1 MTAGSPPRSNA
12 ADTVRVRLTATVSPA
27 QANAVSDRSG
37 TRRVRPG
44 QGGVVLGHR
53 IGGPAGRWASDHLEP
68 GASLGHSDPAAYA
81 ALQALCCVG
90 NLVVVRSGAAAGA
103 EGFVY
108 GKHGGVL
115 ATFAEPDL
123 ERLVPGD
130 QVAVEANGS
139 GLSLVD
145 FPDVAVHSC
154 SPSLLTTLL
163 PEVTSDGKMR
173 VEVAAVLPPTVA
185 AAGIGMPANGYNLDL
200 DPAAGEQVHDLD
212 FGSIVLLEEHDH
224 RFGRQ
229 RRHGWLAV
237 GAVVHGSSLGG
248 GHGLG
253 MITLLSGPV
262 ERFVVSVV
270 PGTNLTGLMADG
282 VRL

>member
-1 MTAGSPPRSNA
+1 MTAGNPPRSNG

-68 GASLGHSDPAAYA
+68 GASLSHPDPAAYA

-90 NLVVVRSGAAAGA
+90 NRVVVRSGAAAGA

-130 QVAVEANGS
+130 QVAVEAHGC
-139 GLSLVD
+139 GLALVD
-145 FPDVAVHSC
+145 FPEVAVHSC
-154 SPSLLTTLL
+154 GPSLLTALL
-163 PEVTSDGKMR
+163 PEVTFDGRMR
-173 VEVAAVLPPTVA
+173 IDVAAALPPTVA
-185 AAGIGMPANGYNLDL
+185 AAGIGMPANSYNLDL
-200 DPAAGEQVHDLD
+200 DPAAAEQVHDLD

-224 RFGRQ
+224 RFGRA
-229 RRHGWLAV
+229 RRRGWLAV
-237 GAVVHGSSLGG
+237 GAIVHGSSLGG

-262 ERFVVSVV
+262 ERFAVSVV
-270 PGTNLTGLMADG
+270 PGTNLTGLMSD
-282 VRL
+282 RSRR

>member
-1 MTAGSPPRSNA
+1 MTVRIAPRSNG
-12 ADTVRVRLTATVSPA
+12 ADTVKVRLTAVVSPA
-27 QANAVSDRSG
+27 QANAVADRSG

-68 GASLGHSDPAAYA
+68 GASLSHPDPAAYA

-90 NLVVVRSGAAAGA
+90 NRVVVRSGAATGA

-115 ATFAEPDL
+115 ATFAESDL

-130 QVAVEANGS
+130 QVAVEAHGS

-145 FPDVAVHSC
+145 FPEVAVHSC
-154 SPSLLTTLL
+154 SPSLLRALL
-163 PEVTSDGKMR
+163 PEVDTDGR
-173 VEVAAVLPPTVA
+173 LPIDVAAALPPTVA
-185 AAGIGMPANGYNLDL
+185 AAGIGMPADSFNLDL
-200 DPAAGEQVHDLD
+200 DPAAYEQVHNLD

-224 RFGRQ
+224 RFGRV
-229 RRHGWLAV
+229 RRPGWLAV
-237 GAVVHGSSLGG
+237 GAIAHGSSLGG

-253 MITLLSGPV
+253 LITLISGPV
-262 ERFVVSVV
+262 DQFSVSVV
-270 PGTNLTGLMADG
+270 PGTNLTGLLADG
-282 VRL
+282 MRL

>member
-1 MTAGSPPRSNA
+1 MTAGNPPRSNGV
-12 ADTVRVRLTATVSPA
+12 DTVRVRLTATVSPA
-27 QANAVSDRSG
+27 RANAVSDRSG
-37 TRRVRPG
+37 TLRVRPG

-68 GASLGHSDPAAYA
+68 GASLSHPDPAAYA

-90 NLVVVRSGAAAGA
+90 NRVVVRSGAAAGA

-115 ATFAEPDL
+115 ASFAEPDL

-130 QVAVEANGS
+130 QVAVEAHGC
-139 GLSLVD
+139 GLVLVD
-145 FPDVAVHSC
+145 FPEVAVHSC
-154 SPSLLTTLL
+154 
-163 PEVTSDGKMR
+163 
-173 VEVAAVLPPTVA
+173 VAAALPPTVA
-185 AAGIGMPANGYNLDL
+185 AAGIGMPANSYNLDL
-200 DPAAGEQVHDLD
+200 DPAAAEQVHDLD

-224 RFGRQ
+224 RFGRV
-229 RRHGWLAV
+229 RRRGWLAV
-237 GAVVHGSSLGG
+237 GAIVHGSSLGG

-262 ERFVVSVV
+262 ERFAVSVV
-270 PGTNLTGLMADG
+270 PGTNLTGLMSDG
-282 VRL
+282 SRQ